1 MARITT
7 IELLNT
13 TTENPTL
20 PTLADGEVALN
31 RHVDNISVYVK
42 NSSDVTVDVLDPE
55 VNKKSDKAG
64 DAVAMAIA
72 LGG

>member
-1 MARITT
+1 MAKIST
-7 IELLNT
+7 IKLLNT
-13 TTENPTL
+13 TTENPSL

-31 RHVDNISVYVK
+31 RHVDNISIYVK
-42 NSSDVTVDVLDPE
+42 NSSDATVDVLDPD
-55 VNKKSDKAG
+55 VNKKADKAG

>member
-13 TTENPTL
+13 TTETPTL
-20 PTLADGEVALN
+20 PTLSDGEIAIN
-31 RHVDNISVYVK
+31 RHVDNISIYVK
-42 NSSDVTVDVLDPE
+42 NSSNATVDVLDPA
-55 VNKKSDKAG
+55 VNKKADKAG

>member
-1 MARITT
+1 MANT
-7 IELLNT
+7 IKLKST
-13 TTENPTL
+13 TTENPSL
-20 PTLADGEVALN
+20 PTLADGEVAIN

-42 NSSDVTVDVLDPE
+42 NSADNTVDVLDPE

>member
-13 TTENPTL
+13 TTESPTL
-20 PTLADGEVALN
+20 PTLSDGEIAIN
-31 RHVDNISVYVK
+31 RHVDNISIYVK
-42 NSSDVTVDVLDPE
+42 NSSNSTVDVLDPD
-55 VNKKSDKAG
+55 VNKKADKAG